1 MCICSLRFPSCNAHV
16 PYCHLCLAPIYT
28 IFPRYL
34 IKGTILEKKITEY
47 KICVL
52 IFSATFVWNISHF
65 KKKWAKYD
73 NKFYISL
80 TVHHVMI
87 LGKLPTCCTNFF
99 YVFISIYNSLHISST
114 SCSSSGETN
123 FINTASGNSH
133 SMLVAE
139 MFAGWKKPSSNLHRS
154 LPPT

>member
-1 MCICSLRFPSCNAHV
+1 MQCACAILSSVSCPDLYYFSTLSHK
-16 PYCHLCLAPIYT
+16 
-28 IFPRYL
+28 RYNFR
-34 IKGTILEKKITEY
+34 KKNTEY